1 MSPTG
6 RPEGEYRSAQHEGS
20 PVSPTGR
27 PEGEYRS
34 AQHEGSPVS
43 PTGRPEGEY
52 RSAQREGSPASGE
65 VALKLTGITV
75 RFGGVVALH
84 DVGFE
89 VRAGETVGLIGPNG
103 AGKTTLLNVIS
114 RFIPA
119 SGGRVELFG
128 EDVSRVPAYGLPRRG
143 VARTFQIVQPF
154 ANLTVRQ
161 NVAVAAMFAGAGRS
175 ESEAA
180 AQADAA
186 IERTSLGAKADML
199 PAHIT
204 LADRKRLELARALAM
219 QPRVLLLDEVMA
231 GLNHV
236 EIDRIIALIRDI
248 KAQGTTVVVVEHV
261 MKVIAAISDR
271 IVVLKFGEKIADDTP
286 DRVFDDPAVVSAY
299 LGDRF
304 TRRRAAARAGTP

>member
-1 MSPTG
+1 MN
-6 RPEGEYRSAQHEGS
+6 A
-20 PVSPTGR
+20 
-27 PEGEYRS
+27 
-34 AQHEGSPVS
+34 
-43 PTGRPEGEY
+43 
-52 RSAQREGSPASGE
+52 E
-65 VALKLTGITV
+65 VALRVAGITV
-75 RFGGVVALH
+75 HFGGVMALQ

-89 VRAGETVGLIGPNG
+89 VRTGETVGLIGPNG

-114 RFIPA
+114 RLNREA
-119 SGGRVELFG
+119 RGRVELFG
-128 EDVSRVPAYGLPRRG
+128 EDVSRVPAYGMPRRG
-143 VARTFQIVQPF
+143 VARTFQVVQPF

-161 NVAVAAMFAGAGRS
+161 NVAVAAMFAGSGRS
-175 ESEAA
+175 ENDAA
-180 AQADAA
+180 AEADRA
-186 IERTSLGAKADML
+186 IERTSLGPKAEML

-219 QPRVLLLDEVMA
+219 RPRVLLLDEVMA

-271 IVVLKFGEKIADDTP
+271 IVVLQFGQKIADDTP

-304 TRRRAAARAGTP
+304 TRRRAAARGAAT

>member
-1 MSPTG
+1 MCPRTMI
-6 RPEGEYRSAQHEGS
+6 
-20 PVSPTGR
+20 
-27 PEGEYRS
+27 
-34 AQHEGSPVS
+34 
-43 PTGRPEGEY
+43 
-52 RSAQREGSPASGE
+52 
-65 VALKLTGITV
+65 ALKVTGITV
-75 RFGGVVALH
+75 HFGGVLALQ

-114 RFIPA
+114 RLNRSA
-119 SGGRVELFG
+119 SGRVELFG
-128 EDVSRVPAYGLPRRG
+128 EDVSRMPAYGLPRRG
-143 VARTFQIVQPF
+143 VARTFQVVQPF

-161 NVAVAAMFAGAGRS
+161 NVAVAAMFAGSGRS
-175 ESEAA
+175 ENDAA
-180 AQADAA
+180 AEADEA
-186 IERTSLGAKADML
+186 IERTSLGPKAQML

-219 QPRVLLLDEVMA
+219 RPRVLLLDEVMA

-271 IVVLKFGEKIADDTP
+271 IVVLQFGKKIADDTP

-304 TRRRAAARAGTP
+304 TRRRTAAREAAMSPPPGRPKEGSLPLGGKARSAKGAL